1 MILIPDGKFTGA
13 ASWGALGPVYDN
25 AVSRPVVGLAFG
37 RQCEKAGYKPGVI
50 FEAVVQLPR
59 ARLLVHKMAL
69 FDADADHV
77 RGHAVDGQDKRDF
90 ARAGEGAGD
99 VEVLA
104 EAVVLK
110 LPALKAAAR

>member
-1 MILIPDGKFTGA
+1 
-13 ASWGALGPVYDN
+13 
-25 AVSRPVVGLAFG
+25 
-37 RQCEKAGYKPGVI
+37 
-50 FEAVVQLPR
+50 
-59 ARLLVHKMAL
+59 MAL
-69 FDADADHV
+69 FDADGDHV

-110 LPALKAAAR
+110 LPALKATAR